1 MVNTPHVTNYNPS
14 HWLEIYVPQNVAQS
28 KYVPQ
33 VPLLWHICGT
43 FGVVSSHAHFAQNST
58 YLKKIEKFGTPI
70 FYLVLFI
77 DGGGGP
83 KSKNDENDKKLI
95 KMKKKK
101 KSKKIN

>member
-1 MVNTPHVTNYNPS
+1 MTNYNHY

-33 VPLLWHICGT
+33 VSHLWHICGT

-70 FYLVLFI
+70 FYLGLI
-77 DGGGGP
+77 YRWGRGP
-83 KSKNDENDKKLI
+83 KIQK
-95 KMKKKK
+95 
-101 KSKKIN
+101 